1 MKIRNL
7 PGPSGVPLGGTGV
20 GYFEISPDGKLTRN
34 CVGNIHRSIIDTPKG
49 FFCAVHDGRKAVRL
63 QRDNRTE
70 YGMTAY
76 ENSEYKGLWPR
87 MELEFEK
94 NGERAEFSAFSGVV
108 SHDVKNS
115 SLPAVYF
122 TVKLTNTSEEKRTM
136 SAVISWGD
144 QIGRGLRDTDR
155 DDLADFNGDS
165 DAWHDMAYPDTFA
178 DAAFVTAEQG
188 SYAGIRQFAKEKI
201 IPRRATFQNYNN
213 AFMLLGETGE
223 NRCVTILKSY
233 DVNNDSAFASFIIK
247 GSLDEILP
255 GEVNLSAA
263 EDGRKRHIKN
273 ASAVCVSAEVGPG
286 ECEAVRFVLTWFM
299 PEFTDDDY
307 ASMRR
312 FAQCDYGKYYH
323 RFFGD
328 IDSHTEY
335 AIASRDEIYSGIMAW
350 QKPILDS
357 TLPEWMRF
365 KLINSG
371 YALYTNGVLN
381 KKGNFSTLEGEMG
394 GYGGTMDQKMSSYV
408 FYEKFFPELNL
419 AENLQYAN
427 VTGAHGEIQ
436 HFDVH
441 YYYGMS
447 DSDPGHRENPTPAGS
462 MTDNTGS
469 WMMQMWNH
477 YRHTGDFTLLEK
489 YYDVMKTSMAFIQS
503 KCPEGTHI
511 PSYNTTYDDY
521 RHPPVMIY
529 SAPVWL
535 LMLKIGARWAVTYGD
550 SETAEAYLREYDLA
564 SADTAVLFGD
574 WNEDHPAYYAFGSDG
589 EFIRSQ
595 GKAGHAETDVMFSGA
610 MAGQFMSRYLGLG
623 DVIPFD
629 AFVSHIK
636 AFLETSVQNSRD
648 YYAPK
653 VYNIRTEQD
662 MDNDG
667 SRCWPFYLESYGAMA
682 AVTAGY
688 ADDGMKIQKHA
699 MEVDLRLGFMWTRN
713 LWNRG
718 YVTYMTAPVT
728 WMIGDVLAGCSVD
741 IPDRT
746 LTLGCVYDGVIP
758 LNYPNFSAVLTN
770 QNGRMTFAV
779 TETFSDNCGVIE
791 KIRITPVGKAYEEG
805 ITVVLNT
812 PFSIKKGAVLDLSA
826 HKEAFTGTIYPSSLQ
841 PVEKYER
848 PKPERPAMGTGLDAE
863 ISFGGEIHRGKL
875 TKTECVFDQNHPLTE
890 NVGGEFE
897 AVFTG
902 SLLPR
907 FGQKYQLIFEYTG
920 MLDVTFYDGAECE
933 YSDRADDIESLQYVP
948 KEGMKL
954 LVVTRSMEAGMLCP
968 MKIRYSGNT
977 ATGENRFKL
986 LWWSTTQQ
994 MSTIIKERL
1003 YSPAKIGEK
1012 IDGAAY
1018 IGKTDCFLEHNHV
1031 SYVRRNCYALYD
1043 RIDFSSGGQDFI
1055 FRIHAAAPRN
1065 HVSDGGFMDVHLD
1078 SVDGPLLGTMEFTP
1092 TGDWNNFREFTVH
1105 LHSGEPISG
1114 ARSICLVFR
1123 PFSEFLMNYTD
1134 FTISAQ
1140 E

>member
-49 FFCAVHDGRKAVRL
+49 FFCAVYDGRKAVRL
-63 QRDNRTE
+63 QRDGNTE
-70 YGMTAY
+70 YGMTAF
-76 ENSEYKGLWPR
+76 ENSEYTGLWPR
-87 MELEFEK
+87 MELEFDK
-94 NGERAEFSAFSGVV
+94 DGERAAFSAFSGAV

-122 TVKLTNTSEEKRTM
+122 TVKLTNTSDEKRIM

-188 SYAGIRQFAKEKI
+188 SYAGIRQYAKDRI
-201 IPRRATFQNYNN
+201 IPKRATFQNYNSE
-213 AFMLLGETGE
+213 FVLLGESGE
-223 NRCVTILKSY
+223 NRCVTALKSY
-233 DVNNDSAFASFIIK
+233 DVNDGSAFASFVK
-247 GSLDEILP
+247 NGKLSDLTC
-255 GEVNLSAA
+255 GEVSLSKA
-263 EDGRKRHIKN
+263 EDGRERHITN
-273 ASAVCVSAEVGPG
+273 ASAVCVTAEVEPG
-286 ECEAVRFVLTWFM
+286 ECEEVRFVLTWFM
-299 PEFTDDDY
+299 PEFTDEDY

-323 RFFGD
+323 RYFSD
-328 IDSHTEY
+328 IDSLTEY
-335 AIASRDEIYSGIMAW
+335 AINSRDGIYAGIMAW

-371 YALYTNGVLN
+371 YTLYTNGVLN

-447 DSDPGHRENPTPAGS
+447 DSDPEHRENPTPAGS

-477 YRHTGDFTLLEK
+477 YRHTGDFTLLKK

-521 RHPPVMIY
+521 HHPPVMIY

-535 LMLKIGARWAVTYGD
+535 LMLKIGAKWAEVYGD
-550 SETAEAYLREYDLA
+550 SETAEAYLREYELA
-564 SADTAVLFGD
+564 SADTAVLYGD

-589 EFIRSQ
+589 EFIRSK
-595 GKAGHAETDVMFSGA
+595 GKNGHAETDVMFSGA

-623 DVIPFD
+623 DVIPFGS
-629 AFVSHIK
+629 FVSHIK

-688 ADDGMKIQKHA
+688 ADDGMKIQKHV

-728 WMIGDVLAGCSVD
+728 WMIGDVLAGCAVD

-746 LTLGCVYDGVIP
+746 LTLGCVYEGVIP

-770 QNGRMTFAV
+770 QDGKMTFAV
-779 TETFSDNCGVIE
+779 AETFSEDCGVIE
-791 KIRITPVGKAYEEG
+791 KIRINPVGKAYEEG
-805 ITVVLNT
+805 MNIDLVN
-812 PFSIKKGAVLDLSA
+812 PFVIEKGAVLDLSDYRA
-826 HKEAFTGTIYPSSLQ
+826 AFAGTTYPSMLR

-848 PKPERPAMGTGLDAE
+848 PKPERPALGAGLDAE
-863 ISFGGEIHRGKL
+863 IRSGGKVRCGKL
-875 TKTECVFDQNHPLTE
+875 TKT
-890 NVGGEFE
+890 
-897 AVFTG
+897 
-902 SLLPR
+902 
-907 FGQKYQLIFEYTG
+907 
-920 MLDVTFYDGAECE
+920 
-933 YSDRADDIESLQYVP
+933 
-948 KEGMKL
+948 
-954 LVVTRSMEAGMLCP
+954 
-968 MKIRYSGNT
+968 
-977 ATGENRFKL
+977 
-986 LWWSTTQQ
+986 
-994 MSTIIKERL
+994 
-1003 YSPAKIGEK
+1003 
-1012 IDGAAY
+1012 
-1018 IGKTDCFLEHNHV
+1018 
-1031 SYVRRNCYALYD
+1031 
-1043 RIDFSSGGQDFI
+1043 
-1055 FRIHAAAPRN
+1055 
-1065 HVSDGGFMDVHLD
+1065 
-1078 SVDGPLLGTMEFTP
+1078 
-1092 TGDWNNFREFTVH
+1092 
-1105 LHSGEPISG
+1105 
-1114 ARSICLVFR
+1114 
-1123 PFSEFLMNYTD
+1123 
-1134 FTISAQ
+1134 
-1140 E
+1140 